1 MKSPPFWALKIF
13 DFGVW
18 GSGFGVLGL
27 GVLGL
32 GFWVWGFGAPKK
44 AQGPDLA
51 PDPLNQAF
59 FSIEI
64 TSVLGPE
71 NFRFWGSGF
80 GGSGFGV
87 LGLGVLGLG
96 F

>member
-1 MKSPPFWALKIF
+1 MFRVL
-13 DFGVW
+13 
-18 GSGFGVLGL
+18 GSGFGVLCL
-27 GVLGL
+27 GFWVW

-64 TSVLGPE
+64 TSFLGPE
-71 NFRFWGSGF
+71 NFRFL
-80 GGSGFGV
+80 GGLS
-87 LGLGVLGLG
+87 
-96 F
+96 